1 MSRFDSDQ
9 DYFDEP
15 WNRGSDAT
23 CTDCGEDFLA
33 SPADVGALCDT
44 CCSQRDAHTTAVEL
58 RMAKAQLKADARKEI
73 A

>member
-15 WNRGSDAT
+15 WARPNAT
-23 CTDCGEDFLA
+23 CTDCGEDFLN
-33 SPADVGALCDT
+33 SPADVGTLCDA
-44 CCSQRDAHTTAVEL
+44 CCSQRDEHTTAIEI
-58 RMAKAQLKADARKEI
+58 RMAKAHLKVDALKET